1 MQQTQEA
8 VEIAFFQIFTPVI
21 AIIGVLSLIIIM
33 TLTIDA
39 ILVPNAAIQRLK
51 DKIPTENNPNKES
64 LLHIVNHKKFKKL
77 SINLQNAVK
86 EKLKCFSYNS
96 SPIEATMTTSQL
108 FDTNSPLWTTNLKIE
123 LIAECYELQR
133 LINSVQMRQ
142 NKPKITN
149 LGVYIQEYIIDR
161 QQDVSQLRAQEKQLN
176 KIEKEEKNE
185 TTIQN

>member
-1 MQQTQEA
+1 MQQTNEA

-96 SPIEATMTTSQL
+96 SPIEATMTAAQL
-108 FDTNSPLWTTNLKIE
+108 FDINSPLWTTNLKVE

-133 LINSVQMRQ
+133 LINSVQNNTK
-142 NKPKITN
+142 NKN
-149 LGVYIQEYIIDR
+149 FGEYIQKYIIDR
-161 QQDVSQLRAQEKQLN
+161 QQGITQLRTQEKQLN
-176 KIEKEEKNE
+176 KIEKEKNNE

>member
-64 LLHIVNHKKFKKL
+64 LLDIVNHKKFKKL

-86 EKLKCFSYNS
+86 EKLKYFSYNS

-108 FDTNSPLWTTNLKIE
+108 FDINSPLWTTNLKVE

-133 LINSVQMRQ
+133 LINSVQNNPK
-142 NKPKITN
+142 NKN
-149 LGVYIQEYIIDR
+149 FGEYIQEYIIDR
-161 QQDVSQLRAQEKQLN
+161 QHGITQLRAQEKQLN
-176 KIEKEEKNE
+176 KIEKEKNNE

>member
-1 MQQTQEA
+1 MQQTNEA

-77 SINLQNAVK
+77 PINLQNAVK

-96 SPIEATMTTSQL
+96 SPIEATMTTAQL

-123 LIAECYELQR
+123 LVAECYELQR
-133 LINSVQMRQ
+133 LLISTQ
-142 NKPKITN
+142 NKTKN
-149 LGVYIQEYIIDR
+149 ENFGKYIQEHITDR

-176 KIEKEEKNE
+176 KIEKEENNE
-185 TTIQN
+185 TTIKN

>member
-1 MQQTQEA
+1 MQQTQET

-96 SPIEATMTTSQL
+96 SPIEATMATAQL

-133 LINSVQMRQ
+133 LLISTQ
-142 NKPKITN
+142 NNTKNENFGK
-149 LGVYIQEYIIDR
+149 YIQEYITDR
-161 QQDVSQLRAQEKQLN
+161 QTGITQLRAQEKQLN
-176 KIEKEEKNE
+176 KIEKEKK
-185 TTIQN
+185 